1 MSLRVY
7 VTTKTRI
14 EPDATA
20 LRGRGAGLP
29 PCHDP
34 AAAANDGMDLRP

>member
-7 VTTKTRI
+7 VTTRRRI
-14 EPDATA
+14 EPDATP

-29 PCHDP
+29 PFHDP
-34 AAAANDGMDLRP
+34 GAAANDGMDLRR